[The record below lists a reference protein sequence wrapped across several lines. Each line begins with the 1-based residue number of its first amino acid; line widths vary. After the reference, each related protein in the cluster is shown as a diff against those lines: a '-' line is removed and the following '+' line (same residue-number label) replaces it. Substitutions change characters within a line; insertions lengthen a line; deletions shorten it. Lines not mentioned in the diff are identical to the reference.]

1 MFRGFEYFLNAI
13 HYCLW
18 LIDRNFGN
26 YIGNIVSILLSPI
39 PKLFFTKEY
48 QKKCEERLKQS
59 QNDYDRIFYNKETG
73 FHISRTHHLFG
84 YFYSCYPGY
93 LSLVLLGIYFR
104 SCDELNFIIFWIL
117 IGLPIALGYI
127 PAYKAVF
134 VKNNYFKYFKKFEK
148 EDEHWHKKWK
158 RITIVFCIGSMLSTL
173 LGILT
178 AWGILLF

>member
-1 MFRGFEYFLNAI
+1 MNALQ
-13 HYCLW
+13 YCLYRGEVW
-18 LIDRNFGN
+18 SNFKVERQVYGLIG
-26 YIGNIVSILLSPI
+26 LLSI
-39 PKLFFTKEY
+39 ALGFRKYWAKRVEKLHNDKELQEY
-48 QKKCEERLKQS
+48 LYGKEWGQS
-59 QNDYDRIFYNKETG
+59 ISLAHHWFG
-73 FHISRTHHLFG
+73 F
-84 YFYSCYPGY
+84 FYSGYPGY

-104 SCDELNFIIFWIL
+104 FCDELNMIIFWAL
-117 IGLPIALGYI
+117 IGLPIIIGYI

-148 EDEHWHKKWK
+148 EDEHWHRKWK